1 MGAVLIYATILIG
14 GIVEVIQYKGETF
27 KTNEECVSYLQTYN
41 THINKTLQDHL
52 DKKSGDAVVLFI
64 GCSEKSK
71 FATEGDL
78 T

>member
-27 KTNEECVSYLQTYN
+27 KTNKECVSYLQTYN

-52 DKKSGDAVVLFI
+52 DKKNGDSVVLFI